1 MNRSIVILSSLT
13 MLAGSAACHRSA
25 TADAIDAEAAHRADS
40 AATLVAERNRSTATQ
55 AEMFSDEER
64 LRFNRVEL
72 MIQAKFPG
80 VKVIPRGRN
89 YAIQIRGTNSISASN
104 DPHVVIDGVPR
115 TVGDLA
121 TVDPK
126 DVTKIEVL
134 KDGAAAFY
142 GTRGANGVIII
153 TTRRAR

>member
-1 MNRSIVILSSLT
+1 VNRSIVILSSMVLFS
-13 MLAGSAACHRSA
+13 GSNACRRSA
-25 TADAIDAEAAHRADS
+25 VPDVDPQAAVRADS

-64 LRFNRVEL
+64 LRYSRVEL

-80 VKVIPRGRN
+80 VKVLPRGRS
-89 YAIQIRGTNSISASN
+89 YSIQIRGTNSISTSN
-104 DPHVVIDGVPR
+104 EPHVVIDGIPR
-115 TVGDLA
+115 TVTDLG

-142 GTRGANGVIII
+142 GSRGANGVIII